1 MLINDTLLMPRVRR
15 VYVGSYHCFGLFF
28 FPSTLLFLGSS
39 MCAIEEV
46 LPFVPPFSSRAS
58 KMEQLHDLRMLFHP
72 ERFCRDFQMCVAIW
86 QALTCLVGVKSS
98 N

>member
-1 MLINDTLLMPRVRR
+1 MSGILAV
-15 VYVGSYHCFGLFF
+15 F
-28 FPSTLLFLGSS
+28 LLF
-39 MCAIEEV
+39 V
-46 LPFVPPFSSRAS
+46 HTFSSHSS

-72 ERFCRDFQMCVAIW
+72 ERLSRDLQMRIAIW